1 MNKPVQGHK
10 SHPRGP
16 KPLQG
21 PMQQKLRELRNQVP
35 KARRDGIRDP
45 SPSPMLWK
53 GDGEDHINIYDRSTT
68 ELGAILVHNSKL
80 SFTHSIFGRFYDM
93 ESFWNYIQSEERDD
107 RTRTMTGQILK
118 NFARKLTMTRVTNF
132 RAIIMDANY
141 QRIKQYDPVVQAMKE
156 STLPFDCY
164 YVNEQTSLRTRP
176 VYFKWLVLGFEEI
189 RRALKE
195 EREPDF
201 GFLLDRPGTGIYD
214 FAIPGVA
221 PEPKAPVAKKQ
232 QAPKAE
238 KQPKPQQEQRARS
251 TLLDRANEAG
261 EAAQQAAAP
270 VAAEVPVP
278 TPRPGEAATQTDSA
292 EIAQQVLSEARSLEE
307 SQTTQ

>member
-1 MNKPVQGHK
+1 MNKPVQGQK
-10 SHPRGP
+10 SQHRGQ

-35 KARRDGIRDP
+35 KARRDSIRDP

-53 GDGEDHINIYDRSTT
+53 GDGEDHINIYDRSET

-80 SFTHSIFGRFYDM
+80 TFVHNIFGRFYDM
-93 ESFWNYIQSEERDD
+93 ESFWHYIQSAERDD

-118 NFARKLTMTRVTNF
+118 NFAKKLTMTRVKNF

-164 YVNEQTSLRTRP
+164 YVNEETGLRTRP
-176 VYFKWLVLGFEEI
+176 VFFKWLIMGFEEI

-201 GFLLDRPGTGIYD
+201 GFLLDQPGTGIYE
-214 FAIPGVA
+214 FAIPNLT
-221 PEPKAPVAKKQ
+221 
-232 QAPKAE
+232 QAPKAQPK
-238 KQPKPQQEQRARS
+238 KQPPAKAEKAPKPAQEPRRS
-251 TLLDRANEAG
+251 TLLDRATEAG
-261 EAAQQAAAP
+261 EAAQQAAAATQE
-270 VAAEVPVP
+270 VAAPAPAPV
-278 TPRPGEAATQTDSA
+278 EAAPQPDSA

-307 SQTTQ
+307 SQSAQ